1 MDTETNTDT
10 NATETA
16 SRFEELRALVA
27 ATEAD
32 FAKFYGDGNKA
43 AGTRIRA
50 AMQELKNFAQ
60 TVRSEVQAIKNEGKP
75 AAAGEHDA

>member
-1 MDTETNTDT
+1 MDTETDTDT
-10 NATETA
+10 NATA
-16 SRFEELRALVA
+16 PSSRFQELRALVA
-27 ATEAD
+27 AAEAD

-60 TVRSEVQAIKNEGKP
+60 TVRGEVQAIKNEGKP
-75 AAAGEHDA
+75 AAPGEHDA